1 MLVLEKELLDNLR
14 TEVPNH
20 LRSLMQSNDHLIFTG
35 IRVLQCI
42 LLKIALVVGVEIHAP
57 VKYVELKPP
66 SNNKGNTTE
75 I

>member
-1 MLVLEKELLDNLR
+1 MERKLLDNLR

-20 LRSLMQSNDHLIFTG
+20 LRLLGQSNDHFIFTG

-66 SNNKGNTTE
+66 SSNKGNTTE